1 MAIMVDVGREQRD
14 AVRAGAD
21 GCNVAHEGCSVEAC
35 KVWRCASIA
44 VSKRVWMS
52 KCSAEP
58 ARRPPMHLL
67 PDIPIRR
74 LHGTSRDWLIW
85 SVRAALSLQPRRA
98 KTE

>member
-1 MAIMVDVGREQRD
+1 MAIMVDVGREERD

-21 GCNVAHEGCSVEAC
+21 GCNVAHEGCSVEAR

-52 KCSAEP
+52 KSSAQP
-58 ARRPPMHLL
+58 ASRPPIHLL
-67 PDIPIRR
+67 PDLPVRR
-74 LHGTSRDWLIW
+74 LRGSSRNWLIW

-98 KTE
+98 KRE